1 MLQSFGQTQVAPSV
15 HPMIAPVRDVTPAR
29 GLSAFGK
36 RLTIK
41 AGKTICAD
49 GEAAEYCYKIVS
61 GFVRT
66 VKFTQDGRRQVCDF
80 LMPEDIIGLEC
91 RSDYTFSAEAVTTCT
106 VLQFPR
112 RAIDA
117 LMRENPTVA
126 LEIKEAMGKS
136 LAAIQQRLVLLCKMP
151 AKERVAWLLLHVADR
166 TSPESASVDL
176 PMPRGDI
183 ADYLGL
189 ANETVS
195 RVITDLKESGIIAT
209 DGPRRIVF
217 LDRDELESIRDAV
230 GSIE

>member
-1 MLQSFGQTQVAPSV
+1 MLQTYTQTHSSPAARSFFQPD
-15 HPMIAPVRDVTPAR
+15 MDIAASR
-29 GLSAFGK
+29 GLSAYGK

-49 GEAAEYCYKIVS
+49 GETAEYCYKIVS

-66 VKFTQDGRRQVCDF
+66 VKFTQDGRRQICDF
-80 LMPEDIIGLEC
+80 LMPDDIIGLEC
-91 RSDYTFSAEAVTTCT
+91 RGDYTFSAEAVTACV

-112 RAIDA
+112 RAIDR
-117 LMRENPTVA
+117 LMHEDAGVA
-126 LEIKEAMGKS
+126 LEIKDAMGKS

-166 TSPESASVDL
+166 TVEDAKAIDL
-176 PMPRGDI
+176 PMPRSDI

-195 RVITDLKESGIIAT
+195 RVITELKDAGLIST

-217 LDRDELESIRDAV
+217 RDREALEDIRDAV
-230 GSIE
+230 GTIN